1 MIQSNDVGYL
11 IGKAT
16 RLMRRNIG
24 KLLLD
29 TGITFPQ
36 MMVINYLYM
45 NQKCKKDNSL
55 NTPGMIAK
63 HLDYDRPTVTGIL
76 TRLDK
81 QGWITRRKNREDKR
95 SQIITLAE
103 KSNELMKKFSLILED
118 LNKDILKGFQ
128 ESEIKSLK
136 TNLTK
141 IIDNLENIGQY

>member
-1 MIQSNDVGYL
+1 MIHSNDVGYL

-24 KLLLD
+24 KLLWD

-45 NQKCKKDNSL
+45 NQKYKKDNFL
-55 NTPGMIAK
+55 NTPAMIAK

-81 QGWITRRKNREDKR
+81 QGWVTREENIEDKR
-95 SQIITLAE
+95 SQIINLAE
-103 KSNELMKKFSLILED
+103 KSNELMKKFHLILDD

-141 IIDNLENIGQY
+141 IIDNLEKLGQY